1 MGDGGESQRP
11 RRIKRGR
18 SMEGGEPRGRGRR
31 FERKGERPSAE
42 GGKQRGHTGERKRE
56 EVAGFTLG
64 ATSRLSL
71 ARRGTWK
78 EGAHLA
84 SASASSRGWGKRVN
98 SRRARPDHENG
109 RR

>member
-1 MGDGGESQRP
+1 
-11 RRIKRGR
+11 
-18 SMEGGEPRGRGRR
+18 MEGAYRGMPRGRGGR
-31 FERKGERPSAE
+31 FEWNGISLSA
-42 GGKQRGHTGERKRE
+42 GNAKQRGHTGERKRE

>member
-1 MGDGGESQRP
+1 MGERV
-11 RRIKRGR
+11 
-18 SMEGGEPRGRGRR
+18 RGRGGSREGDR
-31 FERKGERPSAE
+31 WKAASLADGEEGSKGRGRGPAQRAGSNEDTRAS
-42 GGKQRGHTGERKRE
+42 GKE